1 MRTNLI
7 VTLVMVIAM
16 LTLVGCESSAN
27 VSKEPAQA
35 ETKQEVTE
43 ETTTLVEAEEETVA
57 KVEEEVSDVT
67 TEEPVVEVEST
78 PEPEVETYETVF
90 DWAMVE
96 DASIPKLGIWNEIT
110 KQVYLLEN
118 EGKYV
123 VKEGDRLVLFASYKE
138 KMSVLSDIP
147 CINKVSGT
155 TIYDEYE
162 FTEYPMEPTVLDFA
176 PRIDGV
182 DYELSITVVSEQAG
196 ESAFL
201 PEDGENEEVTE
212 TGEEW
217 ANTLSFEEPK
227 LLVWND
233 ETGTREVI
241 DSNGEY
247 TLKDGDG
254 IALYTPEKYEFDFAG
269 ASDGCGFLD
278 ALYEGQVAKIG
289 YKLPE
294 ESMKVVVNHYMLDAE
309 GGEIV
314 ASYTI
319 ITP

>member
-1 MRTNLI
+1 MEEIEPIEGTSI
-7 VTLVMVIAM
+7 
-16 LTLVGCESSAN
+16 N
-27 VSKEPAQA
+27 VVYGFAKE
-35 ETKQEVTE
+35 
-43 ETTTLVEAEEETVA
+43 
-57 KVEEEVSDVT
+57 
-67 TEEPVVEVEST
+67 
-78 PEPEVETYETVF
+78 F
-90 DWAMVE
+90 
-96 DASIPKLGIWNEIT
+96 I
-110 KQVYLLEN
+110 
-118 EGKYV
+118 
-123 VKEGDRLVLFASYKE
+123 
-138 KMSVLSDIP
+138 
-147 CINKVSGT
+147 
-155 TIYDEYE
+155 
-162 FTEYPMEPTVLDFA
+162 EPTVIKFA
-176 PRIDGV
+176 PIIDEK
-182 DYELSITVVSEQAG
+182 DYEFILTVVSENYV
-196 ESAFL
+196 
-201 PEDGENEEVTE
+201 NEEATE

-294 ESMKVVVNHYMLDAE
+294 ESMKVVVNHYMLDAD